1 MSWNVR
7 QYSNIYPVYGLL
19 TPEYASIPSNDIT
32 VAQQLRA
39 SLRQQY
45 EHTINA
51 PDTLAPR
58 STMKGLLTWLGVLR
72 VSLLRLHVGR
82 LVQLLDLFSNAES
95 TWLDNVDCL
104 CVDFFGVQGVLEVGQ
119 LTQYKDLLHAY
130 LL

>member
-39 SLRQQY
+39 SLRQQF

-51 PDTLAPR
+51 PDTLAR
-58 STMKGLLTWLGVLR
+58 AVELR
-72 VSLLRLHVGR
+72 V
-82 LVQLLDLFSNAES
+82 E
-95 TWLDNVDCL
+95 
-104 CVDFFGVQGVLEVGQ
+104 
-119 LTQYKDLLHAY
+119 
-130 LL
+130 